1 MMIASHFS
9 AIVVVVFS
17 SQSINILLLMYPLW
31 TTPSSPF
38 FLAMSRY
45 ALPVSLLLLVL
56 ISRASGMTDKAT
68 GITFQKQLKNGLE
81 LFGVGVRKVRRM
93 GAILYQKSKTSLGC

>member
-9 AIVVVVFS
+9 AIVVVFS